1 MTCNIFDFFDWYQ
14 KVVGTHFA
22 CRQYMYSKICIIF
35 LTAYPGAEYK
45 VITPAN
51 IEDFLL

>member
-1 MTCNIFDFFDWYQ
+1 MTFLEKSNIFTYFLPFSF
-14 KVVGTHFA
+14 VFP
-22 CRQYMYSKICIIF
+22 KICIIF

-51 IEDFLL
+51 IEEIS